1 MSLLDMDGITVRI
14 ASREA
19 ETAVGDTLRT
29 GDREVHAVGSTG
41 VPALEPLVLLT
52 EGGRTAFFT
61 ACSVGR
67 AEALLSGL
75 EEGFDAVVDGADA
88 VVEHDPGAARVP
100 GADLPGLSA
109 SQRTVLGPCGW
120 LRPTDPDDYEA
131 AVGFGGADPER
142 VRGVGAELLGRGWGD
157 WCQDRTLADSWETA
171 READGSPA
179 VVVNAHGTSADTLL
193 SSSAPF
199 AVLDGAAAVARAT
212 DAERIVVYLSEND
225 ERAVDRMET
234 AVWGYPD
241 SPAPMSVATGPGVYR
256 AAEPTM
262 AVEAIEGNHRLEARL
277 RPPGPDETGIHG
289 RPTVVHTART
299 VAQLAAALDTGSPAE
314 SRLVTVTGDVTSP
327 ATVEL
332 PERARLASALGTVEG
347 AEGYKAACV
356 GGRFGGLTDSL
367 DVRVDPESLLGAG
380 LGTEGVVELLGED
393 RCVVKFVGERA
404 QFAADTNCGRCVP
417 CREGTAQLAELLR
430 DLYDGRYRR
439 DGIEELID
447 VMERSSICTFGVDAG
462 RPTRTAMTEFESE
475 FHAHAD
481 GRCPAGS
488 CPRTAEVSHT

>member
-1 MSLLDMDGITVRI
+1 MSLLDTDGVTVRI

-19 ETAVGDTLRT
+19 ETAAGDVLRD
-29 GDREVHAVGSTG
+29 GGREVHAVGSTG
-41 VPALEPLVLLT
+41 VPAVEPLLLFT
-52 EGGRTAFFT
+52 EGGRTAFFA
-61 ACSVGR
+61 ACSEGR
-67 AEALLSGL
+67 AEAVLSGL
-75 EEGFDAVVDGADA
+75 ENGMERAVDGADA
-88 VVEHDPGAARVP
+88 VVEHDRARARLP
-100 GADLPGLSA
+100 GADLRGLA
-109 SQRTVLGPCGW
+109 AGQRTVLGPCGW
-120 LRPTDPDDYEA
+120 LRPTEPDDYEA
-131 AVGFGGADPER
+131 AFGFGGSDPAA
-142 VRGVGAELLGRGWGD
+142 VRDLGTEVLGRGWGD
-157 WCQDRTLADSWETA
+157 WCQDRALADSWETA
-171 READGSPA
+171 READGDPA
-179 VVVNAHGTSADTLL
+179 VVVNAHGTRADTLL

-199 AVLDGAAAVARAT
+199 AVLEGAAAVARAI
-212 DAERIVVYLSEND
+212 DAERIVVYLSED
-225 ERAVDRMET
+225 DDRAVDQVET
-234 AVWGYPD
+234 AVLGHPD
-241 SPAPMSVATGPGVYR
+241 PPAPMSVVTGPSAYR

-262 AVEAIEGNHRLEARL
+262 AIEAIEGNHRLEARL

-299 VAQLAAALDTGSPAE
+299 VAQLAAALKTGSPAD
-314 SRLVTVTGDVTSP
+314 SRLVTVTGDVASP

-332 PERARLASALGTVEG
+332 PEQVRLRAVLDSVDG

-356 GGRFGGLTDSL
+356 GGRFGGLTASL
-367 DVRVDPESLLGAG
+367 DVRADPESLVDAG

-417 CREGTAQLAELLR
+417 CREGTTQLAELLR

-439 DGIEELID
+439 DGIEELIG

-488 CPRTAEVSHT
+488 CPRKAEVSTT

>member
-1 MSLLDMDGITVRI
+1 MPLLDTDRTTVRI

-19 ETAVGDTLRT
+19 ETAIGDVLR
-29 GDREVHAVGSTG
+29 DADSEVHAVGSTG
-41 VPALEPLVLLT
+41 VPAVEPLVLLT
-52 EGGRTAFFT
+52 EGGRTAFFA

-67 AEALLSGL
+67 AEALLTGL
-75 EEGFDAVVDGADA
+75 EDGFDSVVDGADA
-88 VVEHDPGAARVP
+88 VVEHDPNAARLP
-100 GADLPGLSA
+100 GADLPELSA
-109 SQRTVLGPCGW
+109 GQRTVLGPCGW
-120 LRPTDPDDYEA
+120 LRPTDPDDYET
-131 AVGFGGADPER
+131 AVGFGGSDPETIR
-142 VRGVGAELLGRGWGD
+142 DIGAELLGRGWGD
-157 WCQDRTLADSWETA
+157 WCQDRSLAESWETA
-171 READGSPA
+171 READGEPT
-179 VVVNAHGTSADTLL
+179 VVVNAHGTRADTLL

-199 AVLDGAAAVARAT
+199 AVLDGAAAVARAV
-212 DAERIVVYLSEND
+212 DAERIVVYISED
-225 ERAVDRMET
+225 DDHAVDQVET
-234 AVWGYPD
+234 AAWEYPD
-241 SPAPMSVATGPGVYR
+241 PPVPMSVVTGPAVYR

-262 AVEAIEGNHRLEARL
+262 AIEAIEGNHRLEARL
-277 RPPGPDETGIHG
+277 RPPGPDETGIHD

-299 VAQLAAALDTGSPAE
+299 VAHLAAALDTGSPAD
-314 SRLVTVTGDVTSP
+314 SRLVTVTGDVAAP

-332 PERARLASALGTVEG
+332 PERARLAAALDAVDG
-347 AEGYKAACV
+347 AGEYKAACV

-417 CREGTAQLAELLR
+417 CREGTTQLAELLR

-439 DGIEELID
+439 DGIEELIG

-488 CPRTAEVSHT
+488 CPRKAEVSTT